1 MILKNKILT
10 FLPFLLLLPLN
21 LLANDIY
28 YSEDWHVRNWC
39 NSPSTNSTST
49 VEAVQND
56 KTRVDCLTKDFAY
69 EFDWAKKYNEAI
81 GQSLGYSIRTGRRPG
96 IVLIMKS
103 DQDIKYWNRL
113 QEIILKFNLPIQ
125 TLKIKAIKK

>member
-1 MILKNKILT
+1 MIKVITLL
-10 FLPFLLLLPLN
+10 FLLYTTTVF
-21 LLANDIY
+21 ANDIY

-39 NSPSTNSTST
+39 NPVSI
-49 VEAVQND
+49 VEAVQED
-56 KTRVDCLTKDFAY
+56 KTRVDCLTKDFSY

-103 DQDIKYWNRL
+103 EQDIKYWNRL

-125 TLKIKAIKK
+125 TLKMKAVKK